1 MARQSDNADYETS
14 SITRIREA
22 RLRPLLIAGPTASG
36 KSALALAVA
45 ERDGGVVIN
54 ADALQVYACWRVLTA
69 RPSEADIARAPHRL
83 YGHVAGDAAYSVGH
97 WLRDAVVAIADA
109 RARGLRPIV
118 VGGTGLYFE
127 ALTRGLAVVPPTPP
141 EIRAAAM
148 ARHAEGGVAALVADL
163 ARDDP
168 ETLAGLDRQNPMRL
182 LRAWEVFAA
191 TGRGLADW
199 RRTPAPAA
207 LPLDACEHYVVDVE
221 KSILEN
227 NMRRRV
233 HLMVEHGAIEEC
245 RRFRAAGLDL
255 AGPSGRAI
263 GAAELLAHLD
273 GRLSLDAALAA
284 MALATRRY
292 AKRQRAWLRNRMKAW
307 PLMPGGIA

>member
-1 MARQSDNADYETS
+1 M
-14 SITRIREA
+14 
-22 RLRPLLIAGPTASG
+22 RPLLIAGPTASG

-69 RPSEADIARAPHRL
+69 RPSEADCARAPHRL
-83 YGHVAGDAAYSVGH
+83 YGHVACDAAYSTGH
-97 WLRDAVVAIADA
+97 WLRDAVAAIDAA
-109 RARGLRPIV
+109 RAEGRRPIV

-148 ARHAEGGVAALVADL
+148 ARRTDGGVAALVADL

-182 LRAWEVFAA
+182 MRAWEVFAA

-199 RRTPAPAA
+199 RRTPAPPA
-207 LPLDACEHYVVDVE
+207 LPLEACGYYVIDAE
-221 KSILEN
+221 KSILDRTIE
-227 NMRRRV
+227 RRA
-233 HLMVEHGAIEEC
+233 HLMVEQGALEEC
-245 RRFRAAGLDL
+245 RRFRAAGFDL

-273 GRLSLDAALAA
+273 GRLALDAAITAT
-284 MALATRRY
+284 ALATRRY
-292 AKRQRAWLRNRMKAW
+292 AKRQRTWLRNRMAAW
-307 PLMPGGIA
+307 PRLQGDAADMARLCR